1 VLEPDRDQLEIFCQA
16 LLRYAGTDGFISV
29 RAFYEDD
36 AARPF
41 RITPTSLKGGL
52 TYLLDVVEDDA
63 RRAAQAPKAVVFCPP
78 LATFASKDR
87 AREEDLAE
95 GPAISVECDRHPQG
109 ARAAL
114 EEILGPATCVVKSGG
129 VWTNGDGEIEDKLHL
144 HWRLTRTARTEAELK
159 KLKQARKLAAEIVDG
174 DTTCAPI
181 NHPLRW
187 PGSWHRK
194 AEPRLCEIE
203 TLNADV
209 EIDLDDALKRLTAAA
224 PGKSTNK
231 ANSKS
236 DNTHSA
242 DDGSAWAELLTNIAD
257 GKDLH
262 VSIARFAMLLLR
274 SGMADGA
281 AVNVLRAAM
290 EASNAARDERWQSRF
305 NDIPRAVKTAREK
318 IGEKT
323 EPPKTAS
330 VLNAKRLNEMVF
342 GPIKYVIPGY
352 VVEGLTLFAGKPKVG
367 KSWLLLHAAFAVAEG
382 GLTLGNVQC
391 EQGDVLYA
399 ALEDNPR
406 RLQSRLTKLFGT
418 DDWPARLDFI
428 CEMPRLTEGGLDF
441 IKGWIEGAERPRLVI
456 IDTLAVVRPPNRKEH
471 GTYDADY
478 AAVKELRDL
487 ALKYGV
493 AIVLVHHLRKAEADD
508 PFDTISGT
516 LGLTGAP
523 DSIMV
528 INRDSGGTTL
538 HAKGRDLIEIEKA
551 VKFDPGTCTW
561 VVLGEAGAIK
571 KSTERSV
578 IVNALEEAGSE
589 PLTPNQIAA
598 HAGMKPGN
606 VRRLLAKVLAEGVIK
621 KASYGK
627 YTLAT
632 AAKGARDAA

>member
-1 VLEPDRDQLEIFCQA
+1 VLEPDRDQIEIFVDA
-16 LLRYAGTDGFISV
+16 IFRRAAEGFVSV
-29 RAFYEDD
+29 RGFFEGSKDELFRRTPAKLLADRKFVLEVAED
-36 AARPF
+36 
-41 RITPTSLKGGL
+41 
-52 TYLLDVVEDDA
+52 EA
-63 RRAAQAPKAVVFCPP
+63 RRAAQNPRPVTFCPP
-78 LATFASKDR
+78 LATFSDKVR
-87 AREEDLAE
+87 AREQDIVE
-95 GPAISVECDRHPQG
+95 GVPISVECDEHPQQ
-109 ARAAL
+109 ARITL
-114 EEILGPATCVVKSGG
+114 EDILGPATCVVRSGG
-129 VWTNGDGEIEDKLHL
+129 IWTNGDGEIEDKLHL
-144 HWRLTRTARTEAELK
+144 HWRLTKPISGKPNLD
-159 KLKQARKLAAEIVDG
+159 KLKLARKIAASIVDG
-174 DTTCAPI
+174 DPTCVPI
-181 NHPLRW
+181 NHPMRW

-194 AEPRLCEIE
+194 AEPRLCKIE
-203 TLNADV
+203 TLNADI

-224 PGKSTNK
+224 AAKSTK

-242 DDGSAWAELLTNIAD
+242 GDGSAWVELLANIASD
-257 GKDLH
+257 KNLH
-262 VSIARFAMLLLR
+262 DSIARLAMKLLR
-274 SGMADGA
+274 AGMIDGA
-281 AVNVLRAAM
+281 AFNLLRAWM
-290 EASNAARDERWQSRF
+290 TVYDTPHDQRWADRY

-323 EPPKTAS
+323 EPPKPAS
-330 VLNAKRLNEMVF
+330 ALNAKRLNEMVF
-342 GPIKYVIPGY
+342 GPIKYVVPGY
-352 VVEGLTLFAGKPKVG
+352 IVEGLTLFAGKPKVG
-367 KSWLLLHAAFAVAEG
+367 KSWLLLHVAFAVAEG
-382 GLTLGNVQC
+382 GFTLGNVQC

-399 ALEDNPR
+399 ALEDNLR

-418 DDWPARLDFI
+418 NDWPARLDFV

-441 IKGWIEGAERPRLVI
+441 IKSWIEGAERPRLVI
-456 IDTLAVVRPPNRKEH
+456 IDTLAVVRPPNRKEQ

-487 ALKYGV
+487 ALKYGI

-528 INRDSGGTTL
+528 IKRDSSGTTL

-551 VKFDPGTCTW
+551 VKFDPGTCAW

-598 HAGMKPGN
+598 HTGMKPVN
-606 VRRLLAKVLAEGVIK
+606 VRRLLAKLLADGVIK

-627 YTLAT
+627 YTLA
-632 AAKGARDAA
+632 ARETVTEEAQE